1 MMYCVEFSN
10 EFRKAYKKCAKRGL
24 EMKLL
29 DDLIVEIATNG
40 CAPQECRPHKL
51 SGSYSGYWECHVSA
65 NWLLVWNIDEENMVL
80 RLHST
85 GSHSDIF

>member
-1 MMYCVEFSN
+1 MTYRIEFSN

-24 EMKLL
+24 DMKLL
-29 DDLIVEIATNG
+29 DNLISEIVTHG
-40 CAPQECRPHKL
+40 CAPQESRPHKL
-51 SGSYSGYWECHVSA
+51 SGSYSGLWECHVSA
-65 NWLLVWNIDEENMVL
+65 NWLLVWSLDDEDMVL